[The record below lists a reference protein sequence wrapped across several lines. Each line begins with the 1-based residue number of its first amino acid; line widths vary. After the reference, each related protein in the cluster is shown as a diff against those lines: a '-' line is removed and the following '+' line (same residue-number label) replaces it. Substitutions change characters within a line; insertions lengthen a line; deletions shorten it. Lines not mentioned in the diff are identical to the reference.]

1 MYVTKEKYL
10 FPKPCDAVDQAIK
23 ETFSE
28 ITKESLEVI
37 SDNYFLKQSDNYYR
51 RYSCVYIKLN

>member
-10 FPKPCDAVDQAIK
+10 FPKPVDQAIK
-23 ETFSE
+23 EMFSE